1 MPAKLILTL
10 NSEPVS
16 EHELAKETVTIGR
29 RPDNDIQVDNLA
41 VSGRHAQIITIL
53 NDSFLEDLNS
63 TNGTYVN
70 GSLIKKHA
78 LRHGDVIGVGKHQLK
93 YVNEQAS
100 SDQEEAFEKTM
111 VIRPDAAGMP
121 EATGSLEI
129 GESVE
134 RIVAEEAKKAAEVS
148 EQAVQDTL
156 RPAAAAAA
164 TNGPSKL
171 QILNGANAGKELE
184 LTKALTTIGKPG
196 TQVAAITRRPQG
208 YFIIHVEGGMG
219 NQTPIINGESIG
231 TQATA
236 LKDHDIIEVAGVKME
251 FFLP

>member
-1 MPAKLILTL
+1 MRPKLILTL
-10 NSEPVS
+10 NGTTVS
-16 EHELAKETVTIGR
+16 EHTLDKESVTIGR
-29 RPDNDIQVDNLA
+29 KPDNDIQVDNLA

-78 LRHGDVIGVGKHQLK
+78 LKHGDVIGIGKHQLR
-93 YVNEQAS
+93 YINERAS
-100 SDQEEAFEKTM
+100 SNQDQFEKTM
-111 VIRPDAAGMP
+111 IIRPDAAGMP
-121 EATGSLEI
+121 EYTGSHEI
-129 GESVE
+129 QA
-134 RIVAEEAKKAAEVS
+134 IVSQEAKQGATAPTPGSAA
-148 EQAVQDTL
+148 
-156 RPAAAAAA
+156 
-164 TNGPSKL
+164 KL

-208 YFIIHVEGGMG
+208 YFIIHVEGAPGG
-219 NQTPIINGESIG
+219 RTPIINGKPTG
-231 TQATA
+231 TQATK
-236 LKDHDIIEVAGVKME
+236 LNDHDVIEVAGVKME